1 MFPACKLF
9 CYISS
14 RLKKEFLKE
23 FVIKYFV
30 LVNPSF
36 FTFTNRFFMFFIQEQ
51 VAEYKGGRGNCYLVF
66 LPKKSGRKLLM
77 SSLTF

>member
-1 MFPACKLF
+1 MFPTCKLF

-23 FVIKYFV
+23 FIIKSFV

-36 FTFTNRFFMFFIQEQ
+36 FTFTNGFFMFFIQEQ
-51 VAEYKGGRGNCYLVF
+51 VAEHREEGGTAV
-66 LPKKSGRKLLM
+66 
-77 SSLTF
+77 